1 MVISSSVGILLDEE
15 CEDKNLLGNFMK
27 LIKCFLLLVIT
38 SSLIACSGSDIQV
51 TAEFSNTQDI
61 KEGANVYFDGKK
73 IGKVSDVVK
82 HQNGS
87 IIELRLD
94 KKTTEL
100 VDAKSAI
107 VVNRIK
113 SGSPLELYGRSKP
126 SGNQL
131 QDGQQIQGLDSMF
144 QLGAWMVGDAI
155 QIGTDSVSKYVGAFQ
170 EYLNGEEFEENK
182 ALVQEQLSG
191 LTKSAS
197 NVLNDMEK
205 EVNNALKDFSIN
217 EEEMAKTIEQLG
229 NELSPLVNEVARNSA
244 ELVKQLEQFVVN
256 MEEKG
261 NFSEQQSGERI
272 LQSLVETFEK
282 MNQSIEQGVED
293 GFGADKQ

>member
-1 MVISSSVGILLDEE
+1 
-15 CEDKNLLGNFMK
+15 
-27 LIKCFLLLVIT
+27 
-38 SSLIACSGSDIQV
+38 
-51 TAEFSNTQDI
+51 
-61 KEGANVYFDGKK
+61 
-73 IGKVSDVVK
+73 
-82 HQNGS
+82 
-87 IIELRLD
+87 
-94 KKTTEL
+94 
-100 VDAKSAI
+100 
-107 VVNRIK
+107 VNRIK

>member
-1 MVISSSVGILLDEE
+1 MS
-15 CEDKNLLGNFMK
+15 
-27 LIKCFLLLVIT
+27 LIKQFLLLVIA

-61 KEGANVYFDGKK
+61 KEGAKVYFDGKT

-82 HQNGS
+82 FENGS
-87 IIELRLD
+87 IIELELD
-94 KKTTEL
+94 EKATKL

-113 SGSPLELYGRSKP
+113 SGSPLELYGRSKS
-126 SGNQL
+126 SGNKL

-144 QLGAWMVGDAI
+144 QLGAWMVGDVI
-155 QIGTDSVSKYVGAFQ
+155 QVGADSVSKYVGAFQ
-170 EYLNGEEFEENK
+170 EYLSGEEFEENK

-191 LTKSAS
+191 LTKSAGE
-197 NVLNDMEK
+197 VLTDMEK
-205 EVNNALKDFSIN
+205 EVSNAMKGFSIN

-229 NELSPLVNEVARNSA
+229 DELSPLVNEVARNSA

-261 NFSEQQSGERI
+261 NLSQKQSGERI

-282 MNQSIEQGVED
+282 MNQSIEQGVEE
-293 GFGADKQ
+293 GFSTDE

>member
-1 MVISSSVGILLDEE
+1 
-15 CEDKNLLGNFMK
+15 
-27 LIKCFLLLVIT
+27 
-38 SSLIACSGSDIQV
+38 
-51 TAEFSNTQDI
+51 
-61 KEGANVYFDGKK
+61 
-73 IGKVSDVVK
+73 
-82 HQNGS
+82 
-87 IIELRLD
+87 
-94 KKTTEL
+94 
-100 VDAKSAI
+100 
-107 VVNRIK
+107 
-113 SGSPLELYGRSKP
+113 
-126 SGNQL
+126 
-131 QDGQQIQGLDSMF
+131 MF

-197 NVLNDMEK
+197 DVLNDMEK